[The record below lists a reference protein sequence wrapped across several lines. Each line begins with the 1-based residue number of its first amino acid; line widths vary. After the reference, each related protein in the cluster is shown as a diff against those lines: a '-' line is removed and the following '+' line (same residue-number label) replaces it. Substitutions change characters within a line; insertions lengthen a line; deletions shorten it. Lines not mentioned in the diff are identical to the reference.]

1 MKKDKATS
9 TKGLKKDLIHKL
21 GILNKAKYFST
32 GIFQN
37 YFVFIPAKKFIK
49 YFCGTTR
56 IDLPKSN
63 EMSEE
68 NIENI
73 TKSDS
78 TFLQTF
84 LDHHVLPKINF
95 HGHC

>member
-9 TKGLKKDLIHKL
+9 TKGLKKDFINKL
-21 GILNKAKYFST
+21 GILNKAKYFSA

-37 YFVFIPAKKFIK
+37 YFVFIPAKKYIK

-73 TKSDS
+73 TKSEALFYKL
-78 TFLQTF
+78 FLIIMYYQ
-84 LDHHVLPKINF
+84 K
-95 HGHC
+95 

>member
-9 TKGLKKDLIHKL
+9 TKGLKKDLINKL

-32 GIFQN
+32 RIFQN
-37 YFVFIPAKKFIK
+37 YFVFIPAKKYIK

-63 EMSEE
+63 EMSE

-84 LDHHVLPKINF
+84 LDHHVLPKIIF
-95 HGHC
+95 MDTVK

>member
-1 MKKDKATS
+1 MIKDKATS
-9 TKGLKKDLIHKL
+9 TKGLTKDLINKQ

-37 YFVFIPAKKFIK
+37 YFVFIPATKYIK
-49 YFCGTTR
+49 YFCGTTQ
-56 IDLPKSN
+56 IDLRKSN

-78 TFLQTF
+78 TFLQNF